1 MISMRILQGF
11 QAILIDFYKDFYK
24 DSKGFDDISMMVLV
38 ESLSGFWRIYTG
50 QAFYRNS
57 TRLST
62 MVPLGF
68 KGVLKDFYM
77 VRHGFLC
84 GISKEPM
91 GIYGI
96 SKGIL

>member
-1 MISMRILQGF
+1 MVISMRILQGF
-11 QAILIDFYKDFYK
+11 QAILIEFYKDFYK
-24 DSKGFDDISMMVLV
+24 DSKGFDGISMMVLV
-38 ESLSGFWRIYTG
+38 ESLSGFWGISTG
-50 QAFYRNS
+50 QAFYKNS

-68 KGVLKDFYM
+68 KGVLKEIYIW

-91 GIYGI
+91 GI
-96 SKGIL
+96 